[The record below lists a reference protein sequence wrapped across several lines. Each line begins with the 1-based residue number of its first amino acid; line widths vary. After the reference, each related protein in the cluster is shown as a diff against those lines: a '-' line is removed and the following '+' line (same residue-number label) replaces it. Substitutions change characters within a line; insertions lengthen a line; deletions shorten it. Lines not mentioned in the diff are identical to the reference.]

1 MYNFVPEEHPRRYRV
16 TLRIATQ
23 YTEPVY
29 LKVVYFDQKISL
41 VKDWILQRFRLK
53 HSDFRRVKPSALQR
67 NVFHLIFCQFL
78 SELFKRAVKYMQ

>member
-1 MYNFVPEEHPRRYRV
+1 MYNFVPEEHSRRYRV

-29 LKVVYFDQKISL
+29 LKVVYFDQTISL

-67 NVFHLIFCQFL
+67 NVFHLIFANFYQNYL
-78 SELFKRAVKYMQ
+78 KGQ